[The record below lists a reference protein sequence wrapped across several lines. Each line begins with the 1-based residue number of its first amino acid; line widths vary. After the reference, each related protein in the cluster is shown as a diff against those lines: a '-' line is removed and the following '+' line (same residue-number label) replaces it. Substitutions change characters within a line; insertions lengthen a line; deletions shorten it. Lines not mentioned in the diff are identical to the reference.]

1 MNRLEKLK
9 EQYPDFEVN
18 LFDLFNILDTSK
30 SYKYV
35 PLLCK
40 LFKERL
46 SELAVY
52 DEHLK
57 VLNKYGVNREN
68 TSHEKFLIY
77 SYFFDMFGSN
87 KLDAIETFIDNI
99 ENKRVTNSDVTSYK
113 TFKDILKVNSLAEI
127 RKIKKTLE
135 KEVRVEFENE
145 EWIALRPLTFESS
158 LKYGATT
165 TWCTAAKNNKEHF
178 VRYWQSGVLVYF
190 INKINGYKFAGFKDV
205 HTNDMSFWDVEDN
218 RVDSMN
224 LEINDYI
231 LPELKKIFSSKNP
244 NSHYCDDS
252 IRFKVY
258 DYITNHPMSDETL
271 PLEEVPNQTYDG
283 LVRHDDVDWD
293 NLTVLNPGFVTTTTE
308 FRTPLNALRIIR
320 NEEEN

>member
-1 MNRLEKLK
+1 
-9 EQYPDFEVN
+9 
-18 LFDLFNILDTSK
+18 
-30 SYKYV
+30 
-35 PLLCK
+35 
-40 LFKERL
+40 
-46 SELAVY
+46 
-52 DEHLK
+52 
-57 VLNKYGVNREN
+57 
-68 TSHEKFLIY
+68 
-77 SYFFDMFGSN
+77 
-87 KLDAIETFIDNI
+87 
-99 ENKRVTNSDVTSYK
+99 
-113 TFKDILKVNSLAEI
+113 
-127 RKIKKTLE
+127 
-135 KEVRVEFENE
+135 
-145 EWIALRPLTFESS
+145 
-158 LKYGATT
+158 
-165 TWCTAAKNNKEHF
+165 
-178 VRYWQSGVLVYF
+178 
-190 INKINGYKFAGFKDV
+190 
-205 HTNDMSFWDVEDN
+205 MSFWDVEDN